1 MLTLITGATGK
12 TGSRIIDRLTAADH
26 LVRPASRAT
35 GFDWEDHSTWPA
47 ALAGV
52 DAAYIAYYPDLA
64 LPGAAE
70 TVSAFA
76 QAARAAGVQRLV
88 LLSGRGEPEAL
99 RAEQEVAAAGVP
111 LTVVRCSWFMQNFT
125 ESFMAEGVERGVVAL
140 PAGNVPEPFVDVE
153 DIADVAFLALTED
166 GHAGEVYELTGP
178 RALRIDEA
186 VAELAA
192 ASGRDLRFERITPE
206 AYRETAPPEL
216 ADFVVFLFT
225 ELLDGRNAQTQDGVE
240 RALGRAPRDFTE
252 FAHRVAAGARV

>member
-1 MLTLITGATGK
+1 
-12 TGSRIIDRLTAADH
+12 
-26 LVRPASRAT
+26 
-35 GFDWEDHSTWPA
+35 
-47 ALAGV
+47 
-52 DAAYIAYYPDLA
+52 
-64 LPGAAE
+64 
-70 TVSAFA
+70 
-76 QAARAAGVQRLV
+76 
-88 LLSGRGEPEAL
+88 
-99 RAEQEVAAAGVP
+99 
-111 LTVVRCSWFMQNFT
+111 MQNFT

-206 AYRETAPPEL
+206 AYRETVPPEL